1 MSEMSKGVAAV
12 LGSAM
17 IWGVSPIFYKAL
29 SHVPA
34 LDVLAHRMI
43 WSLIFFGGVL
53 AMQGR
58 LHEIRPAFSDK
69 RKALMLVA
77 ASVIIMLNWALFIW
91 AVQAGLTT
99 QSSLGYYIYPLL
111 SVLLGF
117 VLFREALTR
126 VQWGAIGLVTF
137 AVLLLTWGVGV
148 LPWVALVLAV
158 SFASYGV
165 VKKQLDLGPVLSV
178 TIEVLLLVPLAVI
191 FLAYRYQAGA
201 DIFGGD
207 ATSLALLVLSG
218 PMTAFPLVL
227 FGYGTRRMKMAS
239 VGLILYVNPTLQF
252 ACAVF
257 VFGEPF
263 SGWHLAAF
271 TLIWIAL
278 AIYSG
283 AAWRQDKAR
292 RTASRQASASGT
304 AV

>member
-1 MSEMSKGVAAV
+1 MSKLSKGVAAV
-12 LGSAM
+12 LGSAV
-17 IWGVSPIFYKAL
+17 IWGLSPIFYKAL

-53 AMQGR
+53 AFQGR
-58 LHEIRPAFSDK
+58 LKEIRPAFAN
-69 RKALMLVA
+69 RRNAVLLVT

-111 SVLLGF
+111 SVLVGF

-137 AVLLLTWGVGV
+137 AVLLLTWGVGK

-178 TIEVLLLVPLAVI
+178 TIEVLLLVPLALI
-191 FLAYRYQAGA
+191 FLGFRYHSGA
-201 DIFGGD
+201 EIFGGD
-207 ATSLALLVLSG
+207 VVSFALLIFSG
-218 PMTAFPLVL
+218 PITALPLVL

-239 VGLILYVNPTLQF
+239 VGLILYLNPTLQF

-257 VFGEPF
+257 VFGEAF

-278 AIYSG
+278 SIYSG
-283 AAWRQDKAR
+283 AAWRQDRAR
-292 RTASRQASASGT
+292 RTASRQTSASGT